1 MSGKKIGDNARDQ
14 KITSYVSPQEREG
27 ILKLGSDYAYQGT
40 AGAIRAALAYLIE
53 QKHPELSSFL
63 RKDLVTPLDKA
74 L

>member
-1 MSGKKIGDNARDQ
+1 MAGKKIGDNARDQ

-40 AGAIRAALAYLIE
+40 AGAIRAALALLITTR
-53 QKHPELSSFL
+53 HPELKEFL
-63 RKDLVTPLDKA
+63 RPDLLALDKA